1 MIEKLTYVLITYAL
15 LWCLRN
21 FINHSLVTSLFP
33 FDDAKLRPFSYPKQ
47 IKQEKLIKKCYFVD
61 ASQGLCT
68 HTQRNSL
75 NLCAHTILDTKQKKV
90 LKSPII
96 GQKRGHYIIIYGVSD
111 IRLLVKCNNILVK
124 TERNIEKKHPSEPYF
139 RSRQKDPFVEY
150 GNTYLCYAG
159 KACPAIH
166 VCLTRSF
173 ICDLSSLLQV
183 AYSVFELRLAQPF
196 DCDLPSLTCVACSI
210 SKMRLAKKPFR
221 AYPHAYSHSH

>member
-1 MIEKLTYVLITYAL
+1 M
-15 LWCLRN
+15 
-21 FINHSLVTSLFP
+21 
-33 FDDAKLRPFSYPKQ
+33 
-47 IKQEKLIKKCYFVD
+47 
-61 ASQGLCT
+61 CT

-150 GNTYLCYAG
+150 GNTYPCYAG
-159 KACPAIH
+159 KACLPFMCVLLAHSYVIYP
-166 VCLTRSF
+166 VFYKWLTRSLN
-173 ICDLSSLLQV
+173 CGLLSLSIVTCPVLHV
-183 AYSVFELRLAQPF
+183 WLA
-196 DCDLPSLTCVACSI
+196 
-210 SKMRLAKKPFR
+210 R
-221 AYPHAYSHSH
+221 

>member
-1 MIEKLTYVLITYAL
+1 MSSL
-15 LWCLRN
+15 LKM
-21 FINHSLVTSLFP
+21 SLFP

-47 IKQEKLIKKCYFVD
+47 IKQEKLIKKRYFVD
-61 ASQGLCT
+61 ASQCLCT

-111 IRLLVKCNNILVK
+111 IRLLAKCNNILVK
-124 TERNIEKKHPSEPYF
+124 TERNIEKKHPSEPYLP
-139 RSRQKDPFVEY
+139 RRQKDPFVEY
-150 GNTYLCYAG
+150 GNTYPCYAG

-173 ICDLSSLLQV
+173 ICDLPAHSYVIYPVFYKWLTRSLNCGLLSLSIV
-183 AYSVFELRLAQPF
+183 TCPVLHVWLA
-196 DCDLPSLTCVACSI
+196 
-210 SKMRLAKKPFR
+210 R
-221 AYPHAYSHSH
+221 

>member
-47 IKQEKLIKKCYFVD
+47 IKQEKLIKKRYFID

-75 NLCAHTILDTKQKKV
+75 DLCAHTILDTKQKKV

-111 IRLLVKCNNILVK
+111 IRLLAKCNNILVK
-124 TERNIEKKHPSEPYF
+124 TERNIEKKHPSEPYLP
-139 RSRQKDPFVEY
+139 RRQKDPFVEY
-150 GNTYLCYAG
+150 GNTYPCYAG

-166 VCLTRSF
+166 VCLTHSF
-173 ICDLSSLLQV
+173 ICDLPAHSCVIYPVFYKWLTRSLNCGLLSLSIV
-183 AYSVFELRLAQPF
+183 TCPVLHVWLA
-196 DCDLPSLTCVACSI
+196 
-210 SKMRLAKKPFR
+210 R
-221 AYPHAYSHSH
+221 

>member
-150 GNTYLCYAG
+150 GNTYPCYAG

-173 ICDLSSLLQV
+173 I
-183 AYSVFELRLAQPF
+183 R
-196 DCDLPSLTCVACSI
+196 DLPAHSCVIYPVFYKWLTRSLNCGLLSLSIVTCPVLHVW
-210 SKMRLAKKPFR
+210 LAR
-221 AYPHAYSHSH
+221 

>member
-21 FINHSLVTSLFP
+21 YINHSLVTSLFP

-47 IKQEKLIKKCYFVD
+47 IKQEKMIKKRYFVD

-75 NLCAHTILDTKQKKV
+75 YLCAHTILDTKQKKV

-111 IRLLVKCNNILVK
+111 IRLLVKYNNILVK
-124 TERNIEKKHPSEPYF
+124 TERNIEKKHPSEPYLP
-139 RSRQKDPFVEY
+139 RRQKDPFVEY
-150 GNTYLCYAG
+150 GNTYPCYAG

-173 ICDLSSLLQV
+173 ICDLPTHSCVIYPVFYKWLTRSLNCGLLSLSIV
-183 AYSVFELRLAQPF
+183 TCPVLHVWLA
-196 DCDLPSLTCVACSI
+196 
-210 SKMRLAKKPFR
+210 R
-221 AYPHAYSHSH
+221 

>member
-21 FINHSLVTSLFP
+21 YINHSLVTSLFP

-47 IKQEKLIKKCYFVD
+47 IKQEKMIKKRYFVD

-111 IRLLVKCNNILVK
+111 IRLLVKYNNILVK
-124 TERNIEKKHPSEPYF
+124 TERNIEKKHPSEPYLP
-139 RSRQKDPFVEY
+139 RRQKDPFVEY
-150 GNTYLCYAG
+150 GNTYPCYAG

-166 VCLTRSF
+166 VCITRSF
-173 ICDLSSLLQV
+173 ICDLPLIRV
-183 AYSVFELRLAQPF
+183 
-196 DCDLPSLTCVACSI
+196 
-210 SKMRLAKKPFR
+210 
-221 AYPHAYSHSH
+221 

>member
-47 IKQEKLIKKCYFVD
+47 IKQEKLIKKCYFID

-111 IRLLVKCNNILVK
+111 IRLLVKCNNIWFFCNLV
-124 TERNIEKKHPSEPYF
+124 ERHDS
-139 RSRQKDPFVEY
+139 
-150 GNTYLCYAG
+150 
-159 KACPAIH
+159 
-166 VCLTRSF
+166 
-173 ICDLSSLLQV
+173 
-183 AYSVFELRLAQPF
+183 
-196 DCDLPSLTCVACSI
+196 
-210 SKMRLAKKPFR
+210 
-221 AYPHAYSHSH
+221 

>member
-47 IKQEKLIKKCYFVD
+47 IKQEKLIKKRYFVD

-90 LKSPII
+90 LKSHII

-111 IRLLVKCNNILVK
+111 IRLLVKYNNILVK
-124 TERNIEKKHPSEPYF
+124 TERNIEKKHPSEPYL

-150 GNTYLCYAG
+150 GNTYPCYAG

-173 ICDLSSLLQV
+173 ICDLPTHSCVIYPVFYKWLTRSLNCGLLSLSIV
-183 AYSVFELRLAQPF
+183 TCPVLHVWLA
-196 DCDLPSLTCVACSI
+196 
-210 SKMRLAKKPFR
+210 R
-221 AYPHAYSHSH
+221 

>member
-21 FINHSLVTSLFP
+21 YINHSLVTSLFP

-47 IKQEKLIKKCYFVD
+47 IKQEKMIKKRYFVD

-111 IRLLVKCNNILVK
+111 IRLLVKYNNILVK
-124 TERNIEKKHPSEPYF
+124 TERNIEKKHPSEPYL

-150 GNTYLCYAG
+150 GNTYPCYAG

-173 ICDLSSLLQV
+173 ICDLPTHSCVIYPVFYKWLTRSLNCGLLSLSIV
-183 AYSVFELRLAQPF
+183 TCPVLHVWLA
-196 DCDLPSLTCVACSI
+196 
-210 SKMRLAKKPFR
+210 R
-221 AYPHAYSHSH
+221 

>member
-21 FINHSLVTSLFP
+21 YINHSLVTSLFP

-47 IKQEKLIKKCYFVD
+47 IKQEKMIKKRYFID
-61 ASQGLCT
+61 TSQGLCT

-111 IRLLVKCNNILVK
+111 IRLLVKYNNILVK
-124 TERNIEKKHPSEPYF
+124 TERNIEKKHPSEPYLP
-139 RSRQKDPFVEY
+139 RRQKDPFVEY
-150 GNTYLCYAG
+150 GNTYPCYAG

-173 ICDLSSLLQV
+173 ICDLPTHSCVIYPVFYKWLTRSSNCGLLSLSIV
-183 AYSVFELRLAQPF
+183 TCPVLHVWLA
-196 DCDLPSLTCVACSI
+196 
-210 SKMRLAKKPFR
+210 R
-221 AYPHAYSHSH
+221 